1 VPNEDFEARGIMR
14 AVVVECKLP
23 SLPSRADEAKSMAE
37 NIGYDVVDV
46 VVQRRESDHHSY
58 FIGPGKVEELKEI
71 VDANEVETVIFTNT
85 LPSSQVFKLQQ
96 RLGGEVRVIDRNLL
110 ILEVFDKRA
119 MTKEAKLQIKLAKLK
134 YTLSWGREFIKLRGI
149 MGEQVG
155 WMGPGDYPFQ
165 EYYRAARSRIS
176 RLEAELR
183 DLNRKKEI
191 TRARRRELG
200 FPMIALAGY
209 TQAGKTTLFNRLASE
224 TKRVG
229 LGPFTTLSTFA
240 RKVRIGASRGSE
252 FIMIDSIGLIE
263 DMHPTIVKAFTATL
277 GEIAHSDVIL
287 LFVDASEEIPVIA
300 RQCSSMDKILREI
313 EADAQ
318 IIVCANKI
326 DLVQEQKLESAID
339 VIRERFIGTTI
350 VPISALKGENLDK
363 LFEAVSARINDMK
376 LSAGPRPQLSLNEVT
391 TRSGFTEQSRPAP
404 SLERHVTAG
413 EDA

>member
-1 VPNEDFEARGIMR
+1 MR

-23 SLPSRADEAKSMAE
+23 SLPPRAEEARAMAE
-37 NIGYDVVDV
+37 NIGYDVVEV
-46 VVQRRESDHHSY
+46 MIQKRNSDHHSY

-71 VDANEVETVIFTNT
+71 VDSNEVETVIFANT
-85 LPSSQVFKLQQ
+85 LPSSQVFKIQQ

-165 EYYRAARSRIS
+165 EYTRAARQRIS
-176 RLEAELR
+176 RMESQLR
-183 DLNRKKEI
+183 DLDRKKDI
-191 TRARRRELG
+191 TRGRRRELG
-200 FPMIALAGY
+200 FPIVALAGY

-224 TKRVG
+224 TKNVG

-240 RKVRIGASRGSE
+240 RKVRVEASPHSE
-252 FIMIDSIGLIE
+252 FLLIDSIGFIE
-263 DMHPTIVKAFTATL
+263 DMHPTIVKAFTATF

-287 LFVDASEEIPVIA
+287 LFVDASEETHTIT
-300 RQCSSMDKILREI
+300 RRCSSMNKILREI
-313 EADAQ
+313 GADGG

-326 DLVQEQKLESAID
+326 DLIGPEELERALE
-339 VIRERFIGTTI
+339 VIREGFIGTKI
-350 VPISALKGENLDK
+350 IAISARTGENLTE
-363 LFEAVSARINDMK
+363 LFAAITTSINDMK
-376 LSAGPRPQLSLNEVT
+376 MTARLPSQPVFAED
-391 TRSGFTEQSRPAP
+391 SGKPAY
-404 SLERHVTAG
+404 VK
-413 EDA
+413 

>member
-1 VPNEDFEARGIMR
+1 MVA
-14 AVVVECKLP
+14 ECKLP

-46 VVQRRESDHHSY
+46 LVQRRKSDHHSY

-71 VDANEVETVIFTNT
+71 VDAKKVETVIFANT
-85 LPSSQVFKLQQ
+85 LPSSQVFKVQQ
-96 RLGGEVRVIDRNLL
+96 RLGGDVRVIDRNLL

-191 TRARRRELG
+191 ARARRRELG
-200 FPMIALAGY
+200 FPMVALAGY
-209 TQAGKTTLFNRLASE
+209 TQSGKTTLFNRLASE
-224 TKRVG
+224 SKRVG

-240 RKVRIGASRGSE
+240 RKVRIGESLSSE
-252 FIMIDSIGLIE
+252 FILIDSIGFIE
-263 DMHPTIVKAFTATL
+263 DMHPTIVKAFTSTL

-287 LFVDASEEIPVIA
+287 LFVDASEETHVIV

-313 EADAQ
+313 EADAR

-326 DLVQEQKLESAID
+326 DLVGAMKLEDTIEA
-339 VIRERFIGTTI
+339 IRERFIGTTI
-350 VPISALKGENLDK
+350 IPISALTAGNLGR
-363 LFEAVSARINDMK
+363 LFEAIAAEIND
-376 LSAGPRPQLSLNEVT
+376 
-391 TRSGFTEQSRPAP
+391 TRSAARPKPVMSRG
-404 SLERHVTAG
+404 SFN
-413 EDA
+413 

>member
-1 VPNEDFEARGIMR
+1 VR

-23 SLPSRADEAKSMAE
+23 SLPPRAEEAKAMAE
-37 NIGYDVVDV
+37 NIGYDVIDV
-46 VVQRRESDHHSY
+46 MIQKRKSDHHSY

-71 VDANEVETVIFTNT
+71 VDSNEVETVIFANT
-85 LPSSQVFKLQQ
+85 LPSSQVFKIQQ

-165 EYYRAARSRIS
+165 EYTRAARSRIS
-176 RLEAELR
+176 RLESQLR
-183 DLNRKKEI
+183 DLDRKKEI
-191 TRARRRELG
+191 TRGRRRELG
-200 FPMIALAGY
+200 FPIVALAGY

-224 TKRVG
+224 TKKVG

-240 RKVRIGASRGSE
+240 RKVRVEASPNSE
-252 FIMIDSIGLIE
+252 FLLIDSIGFIE
-263 DMHPTIVKAFTATL
+263 DMHPTIVKAFTATF

-287 LFVDASEEIPVIA
+287 LFVDASEEAHTVT
-300 RQCSSMDKILREI
+300 RRCSSMNKILREI
-313 EADAQ
+313 GTDGE

-326 DLVQEQKLESAID
+326 DLIEPGKLESVLE
-339 VIRERFIGTTI
+339 VIRQGFIGTTI
-350 VPISALKGENLDK
+350 VAISARTGENLTELIK
-363 LFEAVSARINDMK
+363 AIMSSINKMEPTAK
-376 LSAGPRPQLSLNEVT
+376 P
-391 TRSGFTEQSRPAP
+391 P
-404 SLERHVTAG
+404 SNPVYAKYSVKPDYIKQT
-413 EDA
+413 

>member
-1 VPNEDFEARGIMR
+1 MR

-23 SLPSRADEAKSMAE
+23 SLPPRAEEARAMAE
-37 NIGYDVVDV
+37 NIGYDVVEV
-46 VVQRRESDHHSY
+46 MIQKRNSDHHSY

-71 VDANEVETVIFTNT
+71 VDSHEVETVIFANT
-85 LPSSQVFKLQQ
+85 LPSSQVFKIQQ

-165 EYYRAARSRIS
+165 EYTRAARNRIS
-176 RLEAELR
+176 RLESQLREL
-183 DLNRKKEI
+183 DRKKEI
-191 TRARRRELG
+191 TRGRRRELG
-200 FPMIALAGY
+200 FPIVALAGY

-224 TKRVG
+224 TKNVG

-240 RKVRIGASRGSE
+240 RKVRVQTSRSSE
-252 FIMIDSIGLIE
+252 FLLIDSIGFIE
-263 DMHPTIVKAFTATL
+263 DMHPTIVKAFTATF

-287 LFVDASEEIPVIA
+287 LFVDASEETHTIT
-300 RQCSSMDKILREI
+300 RRCSSMNKILREI
-313 EADAQ
+313 GTDGG

-326 DLVQEQKLESAID
+326 DLIGPEELERALE
-339 VIRERFIGTTI
+339 VIREGFIGTKI
-350 VPISALKGENLDK
+350 IAISARTGENLTE
-363 LFEAVSARINDMK
+363 LFVAITKNINAMKMSARLTSQQVFAEDSVK
-376 LSAGPRPQLSLNEVT
+376 
-391 TRSGFTEQSRPAP
+391 PAY
-404 SLERHVTAG
+404 VK
-413 EDA
+413 

>member
-1 VPNEDFEARGIMR
+1 VP

-23 SLPSRADEAKSMAE
+23 SLPSRAEEARAMAE

-46 VVQRRESDHHSY
+46 MIQKRKSDHHSY

-71 VDANEVETVIFTNT
+71 VDSNRVETVIFANT

-110 ILEVFDKRA
+110 ILEVFDRRA

-165 EYYRAARSRIS
+165 EYTRAARNRIS
-176 RLEAELR
+176 RLEAQLR
-183 DLNRKKEI
+183 DLNSKKEI
-191 TRARRRELG
+191 TRRRRHELG
-200 FPMIALAGY
+200 FPIVALAGY

-224 TKRVG
+224 TKTVG

-240 RKVRIGASRGSE
+240 RKVRVAASRESE
-252 FIMIDSIGLIE
+252 LLLVDSIGFIE

-277 GEIAHSDVIL
+277 GEIAHSDLIL
-287 LFVDASEEIPVIA
+287 LFVDASEETHIIG
-300 RQCSSMDKILREI
+300 RRCSSMNKILREI
-313 EADAQ
+313 GIDGE
-318 IIVCANKI
+318 IIVCANKV
-326 DLVQEQKLESAID
+326 DLVDPERLPEALE
-339 VIRERFIGTTI
+339 VIRREFLGIKI
-350 VPISALKGENLDK
+350 VAISALTGHNLTELSGAILTSINRTRSAARLRRQTVNARDSERSEHAGNLDDSIGEIDLPRK
-363 LFEAVSARINDMK
+363 LCSK
-376 LSAGPRPQLSLNEVT
+376 
-391 TRSGFTEQSRPAP
+391 
-404 SLERHVTAG
+404 
-413 EDA
+413 